1 MKSVQLAAETSTE
14 YSRPL
19 ASDKTVSL
27 DSEKREPYHAT
38 AVFPDTFSK
47 SVTFFS
53 KMECWSRQ
61 HAGKCPCTRCAC
73 LRHAKKPNR
82 WGQVQTN
89 YCLKSLEGT
98 VSRGDLQVLHL
109 SRLCFLERKK
119 MCLLDWIRIRPLCIG
134 GLFVSSFKEGSV
146 CWNLTLLLCHSP
158 VDLTAASFLSLLIS
172 NFCWFPFVNTKA
184 EKLQI

>member
-1 MKSVQLAAETSTE
+1 MQQQFFLTLSPKVWPFFPRWSAGAGNMHANVHAHVVLVFVMQRNQTGE
-14 YSRPL
+14 
-19 ASDKTVSL
+19 DKC
-27 DSEKREPYHAT
+27 K
-38 AVFPDTFSK
+38 
-47 SVTFFS
+47 
-53 KMECWSRQ
+53 Q
-61 HAGKCPCTRCAC
+61 
-73 LRHAKKPNR
+73 
-82 WGQVQTN
+82 N

-109 SRLCFLERKK
+109 SCLCFLERKK

-146 CWNLTLLLCHSP
+146 CWNLTLTLLLCHSP

>member
-1 MKSVQLAAETSTE
+1 MQQQFFLTLSPKVWPFFPRWSAGAGNMQANVRAHVVLVFVMQRNQTGE
-14 YSRPL
+14 
-19 ASDKTVSL
+19 DKC
-27 DSEKREPYHAT
+27 K
-38 AVFPDTFSK
+38 
-47 SVTFFS
+47 
-53 KMECWSRQ
+53 Q
-61 HAGKCPCTRCAC
+61 
-73 LRHAKKPNR
+73 
-82 WGQVQTN
+82 N

-146 CWNLTLLLCHSP
+146 CWNLTLTLLLCHSP
-158 VDLTAASFLSLLIS
+158 VDLTAASFLFLLIS